1 MHSATPAVPAR
12 NAPGGDSLI
21 LFAHG
26 ARDPAWREPVD
37 ALARRMSG
45 SIPGATISVAFLERM
60 SPTLPEAVAAA
71 VAGGARRVV
80 IAPLFWAPGG
90 HLRDDVPALLATERA
105 AHPQVS
111 FELWPALGQ
120 CDEVLG
126 AIALGY
132 AQRWG

>member
-1 MHSATPAVPAR
+1 
-12 NAPGGDSLI
+12 
-21 LFAHG
+21 
-26 ARDPAWREPVD
+26 
-37 ALARRMSG
+37 
-45 SIPGATISVAFLERM
+45 
-60 SPTLPEAVAAA
+60 VAAA

>member
-1 MHSATPAVPAR
+1 MQRPDPAIRPAD
-12 NAPGGDSLI
+12 ALI

-37 ALARRMSG
+37 ALAARMGG
-45 SIPGATISVAFLERM
+45 SIPGVAIAVAFLERM
-60 SPTLPEAVAAA
+60 SPTLPEAVSAA

-90 HLRDDVPALLATERA
+90 HLRDDVPALLVAERRR
-105 AHPQVS
+105 HPQVS

-126 AIALGY
+126 AIAAGY